1 MIYFKKL
8 KGWVLKLGLDELRS
22 EIDAIDTQL
31 INLFEK
37 RMRAAKE
44 VAEIKLAEG
53 LPIYNSDREKKILDN
68 ICESVSFE
76 YSLYAY
82 SFFYY
87 ILELSKTK
95 QREII
100 RQAGHGD
107 NFFSKL
113 IKNPVDEIAHPDV
126 VAQGVLGAYSNTAA
140 MAMYPDNN
148 LTFVTKWEDVLNYI
162 TDGFADY
169 GILPVEN
176 SSAGSVT
183 EVYDLL
189 LKYKLFIVKVYAVNV
204 DHYLLGVRGSNI
216 NDIKEVYSQAHAFP
230 QCSAFLNRHHKMVKM
245 PYVNTAMAA
254 QMVARDCIK
263 TKAAIAS
270 KECAHLYGL
279 DILAESIQNSNNNC
293 TRFVSVSKKIEI
305 HENAN
310 KISVV
315 FTLPHITGSLYR
327 TLSLFALNG
336 LNLTKIESRPN
347 PDKNFEYFFYLDFTG
362 SLNSK
367 NTVNLLSA
375 LSEELPNF
383 YFLGS
388 YYES

>member
-1 MIYFKKL
+1 
-8 KGWVLKLGLDELRS
+8 LGLDEIRS

-37 RMRAAKE
+37 RMQAVKE
-44 VAEIKLAEG
+44 VAEIKLVEG
-53 LPIYNSDREKKILDN
+53 LPIFNSDREKKILNN
-68 ICESVSFE
+68 ISDAVPNE
-76 YSLYAY
+76 YSIYAY
-82 SFFYY
+82 SFFSYL
-87 ILELSKTK
+87 LELSKTK
-95 QREII
+95 QREIM

-107 NFFSKL
+107 NFFLKLISKL
-113 IKNPVDEIAHPDV
+113 VNEIPHPHV
-126 VAQGVLGAYSNTAA
+126 IAQGVLGAYSNSAA
-140 MAMYPDNN
+140 MAMYPNN
-148 LTFVTKWEDVLNYI
+148 KLTFVIKWEDVLNYI
-162 TDGFADY
+162 TDSLANY

-176 SSAGSVT
+176 SAAGSVT

-189 LKYKLFIVKVYAVNV
+189 LKYKLFIVKAYTVIV

-216 NDIKEVYSQAHAFP
+216 NDIKEVYSQSHAFP
-230 QCSAFLNRHHKMVKM
+230 QCSAFLNRHYKMNKM
-245 PYVNTAMAA
+245 PYANTAMAA
-254 QMVARDCIK
+254 QMVAREGII

-293 TRFVSVSKKIEI
+293 TRFVSVSKKLEI

-347 PDKNFEYFFYLDFTG
+347 PDKNFEYYFYLDFTG

-388 YYES
+388 YYEP

>member
-1 MIYFKKL
+1 MS
-8 KGWVLKLGLDELRS
+8 LDEIRS

-37 RMRAAKE
+37 RMRAVKE
-44 VAEIKLAEG
+44 IAEIKLAEG
-53 LPIYNSDREKKILDN
+53 LPVFNCDREKKILDN
-68 ICESVSFE
+68 ICDAVSEE

-82 SFFYY
+82 SFFKYL
-87 ILELSKTK
+87 LELSKTK

-100 RQAGHGD
+100 RQAGHGE
-107 NFFSKL
+107 NFFLKL
-113 IKNPVDEIAHPDV
+113 IHKPVNEIALPHV
-126 VAQGVLGAYSNTAA
+126 IAQGVLGAYSNSAA
-140 MAMYPDNN
+140 MAMYQKCK

-176 SSAGSVT
+176 SAAGSVT

-189 LKYKLFIVKVYAVNV
+189 LKYKLFIVKAFAVNI

-216 NDIKEVYSQAHAFP
+216 NDIKDVYSQPHAFP
-230 QCSAFLNRHHKMVKM
+230 QCSAFLNRHHKMNKM

-254 QMVARDCIK
+254 QMVAQEGIK

-293 TRFVSVSKKIEI
+293 TRFVSVSKKLEI

-347 PDKNFEYFFYLDFTG
+347 PDKNFDYFFYLDFTG

-388 YYES
+388 YYEA

>member
-1 MIYFKKL
+1 
-8 KGWVLKLGLDELRS
+8 LGLDEIRS
-22 EIDAIDTQL
+22 EIDDIDTKL
-31 INLFEK
+31 ICLFEK
-37 RMRAAKE
+37 RMQAVKE
-44 VAEIKLAEG
+44 VAEIKLAQG
-53 LPIYNSDREKKILDN
+53 LPIFNSYREKEILDN
-68 ICESVSFE
+68 ISKTVEPEF
-76 YSLYAY
+76 SLYAY
-82 SFFYY
+82 SFFNNL
-87 ILELSKTK
+87 LELSKTE

-100 RQAGHGD
+100 RQAGKFD
-107 NFFSKL
+107 NSFTKTISS
-113 IKNPVDEIAHPDV
+113 PVNEIANPHV
-126 VAQGVLGAYSNTAA
+126 VAQGVLGAYSSAA
-140 MAMYPDNN
+140 ALAMYPNSQ
-148 LTFVTKWEDVLNYI
+148 LTFVPKWEDVLNYI
-162 TDGFADY
+162 ADGYADY

-183 EVYDLL
+183 DVYDLL
-189 LKYKLFIVKVYAVNV
+189 LKYKLFVVNAYAVNV

-216 NDIKEVYSQAHAFP
+216 NEIKEVYSQTHAFP
-230 QCSAFLNRHHKMVKM
+230 QCSAFLNRHHKIIKM
-245 PYVNTAMAA
+245 PYINTAMAA
-254 QMVARDCIK
+254 QMVANEGIK
-263 TKAAIAS
+263 FKAAIAS

-279 DILAESIQNSNNNC
+279 DILAESIQNTNNNC
-293 TRFVSVSKKIEI
+293 TRFVSVSKKFEL

-347 PDKNFEYFFYLDFTG
+347 TDKNFEYFFYLDFNG

-388 YYES
+388 YYEQ